1 MKYLNQEY
9 IVYISILGNA
19 LKIIYKLITQNTFIV
34 FVVLYNLF
42 IPKTILYVDDNL
54 SKMKIR
60 QKLGR
65 SISKF
70 NNQTLENKIRSGF
83 IE

>member
-9 IVYISILGNA
+9 ITYNCILGNA

-65 SISKF
+65 SISTL
-70 NNQTLENKIRSGF
+70 NNQNLENKIRSGF
-83 IE
+83 IA

>member
-1 MKYLNQEY
+1 M
-9 IVYISILGNA
+9 
-19 LKIIYKLITQNTFIV
+19 
-34 FVVLYNLF
+34 VLFNLF

-70 NNQTLENKIRSGF
+70 NNQNLENKIRSGF
-83 IE
+83 IAWGSRKGIIFSITL

>member
-9 IVYISILGNA
+9 ITYNSILGNA

-65 SISKF
+65 SISTL
-70 NNQTLENKIRSGF
+70 NNQNLENKIRSGF
-83 IE
+83 IA